1 MILRGPHT
9 PLVKDLE
16 TSRSSGL
23 NLISYHKQTSLS
35 EVVFFIYKMGAVSSN
50 IKNTGKEAKRP
61 LLLRFNAFSPQ
72 EEIPT
77 HGKQQRHRA
86 SNQGGK

>member
-35 EVVFFIYKMGAVSSN
+35 EVVFFIYKMGV
-50 IKNTGKEAKRP
+50 I
-61 LLLRFNAFSPQ
+61 LLVLLP
-72 EEIPT
+72 
-77 HGKQQRHRA
+77 
-86 SNQGGK
+86 